1 MQRLP
6 FAFPYQGSES
16 PKMVWDI
23 ETEPVE
29 GAAVNDTAEVRELQ
43 SLHFKLVN
51 FSLALFY
58 FGLFTG

>member
-1 MQRLP
+1 
-6 FAFPYQGSES
+6 
-16 PKMVWDI
+16 MVWDI